1 MWFSVI
7 YQQES
12 ATGTSMA
19 PPSGPPSDFTPH
31 PTLQPVTEP
40 LFEFPESYSKF
51 PLAICFAHGIVNFW
65 VTLSIHLPFSL
76 LSSPCVHMMY
86 TCLFFFY
93 FTVYPGDLSMSEY
106 RAAAKCISVR
116 PISRSIIAGS
126 KRTYPFATLMVNSES
141 HSVMSHSLR
150 SHGW

>member
-1 MWFSVI
+1 MLLLLSCFSCVWLF
-7 YQQES
+7 
-12 ATGTSMA
+12 ATLCTIA
-19 PPSGPPSDFTPH
+19 C
-31 PTLQPVTEP
+31 QAP
-40 LFEFPESYSKF
+40 LFLTFSSLTYSFWSSLCMYNKYKCVLLFFP
-51 PLAICFAHGIVNFW
+51 FW
-65 VTLSIHLPFSL
+65 FKGS
-76 LSSPCVHMMY
+76 MMY
-86 TCLFFFY
+86 TSLFFFY

-116 PISRSIIAGS
+116 PISRSVIAGS